1 MGKGGGSSA
10 PSPDPQ
16 IGRAAL
22 KQAETGEAWLDFAR
36 EQFEVANERQG
47 AIDDLTQRIGES
59 QLETQNQANQWS
71 RDDRARWE
79 TSFRPMEDMFLLDAM
94 GGSYLSD
101 DQVRGII
108 GQRNESLQANLNAQ
122 HQQRLADIQLLGS
135 QKTELT
141 KVINGTASP
150 GFTEEQARRLAASM
164 LKTEAGVT
172 QYYDDDGNRQV
183 VLGEK
188 PTTGLFGF
196 FERIRGGESSFD
208 KEVERL
214 AQELMGERETSTETK
229 ELVSKYTE
237 ADLDAM
243 REAETARYE
252 AQVQNLGTN
261 EDQIFAAREAER
273 NAQQNAAGAAKSDV
287 MTNAAAMQ
295 GQQQRQMA
303 SMGLNPN
310 SGRFRGIDRATNM
323 NTALAAAGA
332 QNQAREGIR
341 SQNIALRADAAN
353 MGRGLPSQAAQASAL
368 GLQAGNSALG
378 GSLNAQQSFL
388 ANTGI
393 MGQGFGGAMQGYA
406 NQAGILNNQYQN
418 QLQAWS
424 ANQQA
429 AAAGTAGLF
438 GAIGTG
444 LGAYFGS

>member
-1 MGKGGGSSA
+1 MGKDSGGSA
-10 PSPDPQ
+10 PSPDPN
-16 IGRAAL
+16 IGKAAL

-101 DQVRGII
+101 DQVRGIV
-108 GQRNESLQANLNAQ
+108 GQRNEALQSNLNAQ

-150 GFTEEQARRLAASM
+150 GFTEDQARRLAESM
-164 LKTEAGVT
+164 LRSE
-172 QYYDDDGNRQV
+172 
-183 VLGEK
+183 LGK
-188 PTTGLFGF
+188 ITTSWTDEEQSQEVHSFKLPRDFD
-196 FERIRGGESSFD
+196 ERVD
-208 KEVERL
+208 AL
-214 AQELMGERETSTETK
+214 AQELMGERTTTTETK

-237 ADLDAM
+237 ADLDAL

-310 SGRFRGIDRATNM
+310 SGRFQGIDRATNM

-368 GLQAGNSALG
+368 GLQAGNSALE

-406 NQAGILNNQYQN
+406 NQASILNNQYQN